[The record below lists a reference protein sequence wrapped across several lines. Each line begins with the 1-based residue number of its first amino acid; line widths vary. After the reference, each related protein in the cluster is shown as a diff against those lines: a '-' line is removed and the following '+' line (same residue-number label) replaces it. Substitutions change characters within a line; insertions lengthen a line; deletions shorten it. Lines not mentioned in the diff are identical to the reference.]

1 MLPKLEGFACAQL
14 GFLDPNVLATVRDE
28 LASLEKTVLARPD
41 LRAVLTDTSI
51 TGPARGLIL
60 HDLLNDKVD
69 ATTLRIAAYAAT
81 YVPAQDVPHALADLA
96 VLVRE
101 FVLDG
106 HFTLPSLGLIAARQR
121 VGGFADAML
130 DEVETSN
137 FDEIEDELFR
147 WARTIDAN
155 LELRRL
161 LLDRDAPLAS
171 RTGTVEALLA
181 GKVNDV
187 TLHLALFTI
196 GGGRPRDVVGT
207 LDFLVDYVAKARDWR
222 VARVH
227 SARPLDDENRT
238 DLIRSLTTLT
248 GKNVELQ
255 VAEDPSLLG
264 GVLVEIG
271 DLRLDATTRGRL
283 GALRDAVASG
293 HLYESAMN
301 RND

>member
-1 MLPKLEGFACAQL
+1 
-14 GFLDPNVLATVRDE
+14 
-28 LASLEKTVLARPD
+28 
-41 LRAVLTDTSI
+41 
-51 TGPARGLIL
+51 
-60 HDLLNDKVD
+60 
-69 ATTLRIAAYAAT
+69 LRIAAYAAT

-196 GGGRPRDVVGT
+196 GGGRPVT
-207 LDFLVDYVAKARDWR
+207 S
-222 VARVH
+222 
-227 SARPLDDENRT
+227 SARST
-238 DLIRSLTTLT
+238 FWSTTWPRLAT
-248 GKNVELQ
+248 G
-255 VAEDPSLLG
+255 ASRACT
-264 GVLVEIG
+264 
-271 DLRLDATTRGRL
+271 RLDHSTTRTVL
-283 GALRDAVASG
+283 TSYVP
-293 HLYESAMN
+293 
-301 RND
+301 

>member
-14 GFLDPNVLATVRDE
+14 GSLDATALAAVCDE
-28 LASLEKTVLARPD
+28 LATLEQTVLGRPD

-60 HDLLNDKVD
+60 HDLLNAKVRD
-69 ATTLRIAAYAAT
+69 TTLRICVYAAT
-81 YVPAQDVPHALADLA
+81 YVPAQDVPHAFADLA
-96 VLVRE
+96 YLARE
-101 FVLDG
+101 FAHDG
-106 HFTLPSLGLIAARQR
+106 IFTLPSLGLLGARQR

-130 DEVETSN
+130 DDVETSH

-161 LLDRDAPLAS
+161 VLDRDAALES
-171 RTGTVEALLA
+171 RTGTVNALLA
-181 GKVNDV
+181 GKVNHV
-187 TLHLALFTI
+187 TLQLALFVI
-196 GGGRPRDVVGT
+196 NGGRPRDVVGT

-227 SARPLDDENRT
+227 AARPLDDENRA
-238 DLIRSLTTLT
+238 DLIRSLSTLT

-283 GALRDAVASG
+283 GALHDAVSSG